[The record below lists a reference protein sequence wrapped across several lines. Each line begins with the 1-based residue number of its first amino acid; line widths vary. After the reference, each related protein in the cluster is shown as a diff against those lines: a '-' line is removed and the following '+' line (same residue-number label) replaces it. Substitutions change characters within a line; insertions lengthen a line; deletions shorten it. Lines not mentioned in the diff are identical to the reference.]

1 MNMDFNLFTP
11 TKLLFGRGKLNEL
24 GTQKL
29 PGRKALLLISK
40 PAQLTSSVTTFT
52 KTLRKRS

>member
-24 GTQKL
+24 GNQKL
-29 PGRKALLLISK
+29 PGKKALLLISSGK
-40 PAQLTSSVTTFT
+40 SV
-52 KTLRKRS
+52 KVNGTLDRVTA